1 MSALWALK
9 IYFQVTSHKGLDK
22 PNVKTFHGGFWMGD
36 CVSEYCLDWT
46 SGGMGSF
53 YAVLWIALWLSLIY
67 SPLVFPFPHLHSYLE
82 RQTRGLKG
90 ERVIISV
97 LLHIPT
103 VQGGLLWMTTEQ
115 QCPWKYFFFVRTE
128 YSCRWSPLLV
138 MTIDHLSRSYG
149 CLDDGAKKIQM
160 RERKLRPKPEEI
172 KIKLEPVIF
181 GSIHRLLIW
190 DPWTIREY
198 MEEWVLGS

>member
-1 MSALWALK
+1 
-9 IYFQVTSHKGLDK
+9 
-22 PNVKTFHGGFWMGD
+22 
-36 CVSEYCLDWT
+36 
-46 SGGMGSF
+46 
-53 YAVLWIALWLSLIY
+53 
-67 SPLVFPFPHLHSYLE
+67 
-82 RQTRGLKG
+82 
-90 ERVIISV
+90 
-97 LLHIPT
+97 
-103 VQGGLLWMTTEQ
+103 
-115 QCPWKYFFFVRTE
+115 
-128 YSCRWSPLLV
+128 